1 MQHKVACPLTVA
13 TLRRVQQPARY
24 LGGER
29 GSITKPWDSVK
40 LRWCLAFPDLYEI
53 GMSYHGREILYQL
66 LNARA
71 DSLCERAFLPAR
83 DMEALLLQHDLP
95 LCSLESGTPLARF
108 DALGISL
115 TYELAYPSA
124 LHLLKLAGLPLRS
137 CERGEQHPLVFAG
150 GQCMCNPEPI
160 APFMDVVVNGEGEEV
175 LGEISECLIAT
186 NSQPRE
192 QRLLALAR
200 IPGCYVPCFYE
211 PRHSAEGTFRSTV
224 PIREDVPKRIVKR
237 YVRDLAAFP
246 PPTRPVQ
253 PYIEVPS
260 DKAYIEVMR
269 GCPQGCRFCQA
280 GYITRPARARPVQ
293 QVVEAALE
301 LARYTGLDEVGLLS
315 LSTLDHPQVLELV
328 AGVKAALPAGVGVAV
343 PSLRADKIG
352 VELAHLLRR
361 PRETSL
367 TIAVEA
373 GGERLRR
380 AINKRVTDTDVL
392 STFAELMTAGWHKFK
407 LYFMC
412 GFHGE
417 PLEAMDEIANLVYRI
432 FDTARERGQRR
443 PRLHVSIAVLVPKA
457 HTPLQW
463 QALERPED
471 TAVKLARLRARFK
484 CLAGAVKLSWHDERQ
499 SLIEALLSRGGR
511 ELAPVVEAA
520 CLAGQTLL
528 SDNFDTSV
536 WERLLAE
543 HGVDLERQ
551 LYREREKDEAL
562 PWDHIDRLVG
572 KAFLWRQWE
581 AYRAGVE
588 TAACQD
594 KCLACGV
601 GCGGS
606 VFSAS
611 NTAAVVPAVAG

>member
-1 MQHKVACPLTVA
+1 
-13 TLRRVQQPARY
+13 LRRVQQPARY

-29 GSITKPWDSVK
+29 GATPKPWDSVK

-53 GMSYHGREILYQL
+53 GMSYHGREILYHV

-71 DSLCERAFLPAR
+71 DTLCERAFLPAR
-83 DMEALLLQHDLP
+83 DMEALLGEHGLP
-95 LCSLESGTPLARF
+95 LCSLESGAPLASF

-137 CERGEQHPLVFAG
+137 SARTEEQPLVIAG

-160 APFMDVVVNGEGEEV
+160 AEFMDVIVNGEGEEV
-175 LGEISECLIAT
+175 LGEISDTLIAT
-186 NSQPRE
+186 AGRPRE
-192 QRLLALAR
+192 ERLLALAR
-200 IPGCYVPCFYE
+200 IPGCYVPRFYE
-211 PRHSAEGTFRSTV
+211 PRYGADGVFLGTA
-224 PIREDVPKRIVKR
+224 PLREDVPRRIVKR

-246 PPTRPVQ
+246 PPTHPIV
-253 PYIEVPS
+253 PYVEVPS
-260 DKAYIEVMR
+260 DKAYVEVLR

-280 GYITRPARARPVQ
+280 GYITRPARARPVAQ
-293 QVVEAALE
+293 IVEAAVE
-301 LARYTGLDEVGLLS
+301 LARHTGYDEVGLLS
-315 LSTLDHPQVLELV
+315 LSTLDHPQVRELV
-328 AGVKAALPAGVGVAV
+328 AAVKDALPGGVGVAV

-373 GGERLRR
+373 GGERLRC

-392 STFAELMTAGWHKFK
+392 NTFAELMAAGWHKFK

-417 PLEAMDEIANLVYRI
+417 PPEAMDEIANLVYRI
-432 FDTARERGQRR
+432 FDLARDRGLRR
-443 PRLHVSIAVLVPKA
+443 PRLHVSVAVLVPKA

-463 QALERPED
+463 QALERPEE
-471 TAVKLARLRARFK
+471 TAAKLARLRARFK
-484 CLAGAVKLSWHDERQ
+484 CLAGAMKLSWHDERQ

-511 ELAPVVEAA
+511 ELAPLVEAA

-528 SDNFDTSV
+528 SDHFDHEV
-536 WERLLAE
+536 WERLLTE
-543 HGVDLERQ
+543 HGVSLEQQ
-551 LYREREKDEAL
+551 LFRARTRDEAL

-572 KAFLWRQWE
+572 KAFLWKQWE
-581 AYRAGVE
+581 AYQAGEE
-588 TAACQD
+588 TPGCQTE
-594 KCLACGV
+594 CLACGV
-601 GCGGS
+601 GCGCS
-606 VFSAS
+606 VFSAG
-611 NTAAVVPAVAG
+611 NAAAAQP